1 MVHGRSMS
9 KPDRPLIIA
18 HRGDSAH
25 APENTLAAFRGAR
38 LAGAEWIELDVQA
51 TADGALI
58 CLHDLTLD
66 RTTDAGQM
74 FPGRPAGAFSR
85 ALGGGKPVDAGS
97 RGCGAQRGA

>member
-51 TADGALI
+51 TADGVLI

-74 FPGRPAGAFSR
+74 FPGRPADAFSWTLEEVKR
-85 ALGGGKPVDAGS
+85 LVAGGWFGGEY
-97 RGCGAQRGA
+97 